1 MLFDWDKKK
10 ARTNLRDHKVSFQES
25 ATVFGNP
32 LSETFDDPD
41 HSIGEQRFIII
52 GHSENGRLLFISH
65 TDDGETIRIISA
77 RELTSA
83 ERKQYEEGF

>member
-1 MLFDWDKKK
+1 MLFDWDRKK
-10 ARTNLRDHKVSFQES
+10 ARTNLRDHKVSFQEA
-25 ATVFGNP
+25 ATVFGNS
-32 LSETFDDPD
+32 LSETFNEPD

-52 GHSENGRLLFISH
+52 GHSENGRLFFVSY
-65 TDDGETIRIISA
+65 TDDGETVRIISA